1 MQIFSDYEIGAKLNY
16 HYLNSRPFPHIVL
29 DNFINSN
36 TATQCFNE
44 LKTTDHWATESSNN
58 AYREIIRLINFIPLG
73 LKKVQYNYNIKL
85 QLYITQYSI
94 SILIFFSHILRI
106 LQELKV

>member
-58 AYREIIRLINFIPLG
+58 AYMRDHQVNKLNLNIANLLN
-73 LKKVQYNYNIKL
+73 KVKNPQIM
-85 QLYITQYSI
+85 
-94 SILIFFSHILRI
+94 IL
-106 LQELKV
+106 

>member
-44 LKTTDHWATESSNN
+44 LKTTDPVSYTHLTLPTTST
-58 AYREIIRLINFIPLG
+58 
-73 LKKVQYNYNIKL
+73 V
-85 QLYITQYSI
+85 
-94 SILIFFSHILRI
+94 
-106 LQELKV
+106 

>member
-58 AYREIIRLINFIPLG
+58 AYMRDHQVNKFYTLG
-73 LKKVQYNYNIKL
+73 LTKVQYNYNIKL
-85 QLYITQYSI
+85 QLYIIRYSI
-94 SILIFFSHILRI
+94 LILIFFYHILRI

>member
-16 HYLNSRPFPHIVL
+16 HYLNSEPFPHIVL

-44 LKTTDHWATESSNN
+44 LKTTDH
-58 AYREIIRLINFIPLG
+58 
-73 LKKVQYNYNIKL
+73 
-85 QLYITQYSI
+85 
-94 SILIFFSHILRI
+94 
-106 LQELKV
+106 

>member
-58 AYREIIRLINFIPLG
+58 AYMRDHQVNKFYTCL
-73 LKKVQYNYNIKL
+73 
-85 QLYITQYSI
+85 LYTSP
-94 SILIFFSHILRI
+94 SPRDRTVSRMPSSA
-106 LQELKV
+106 